1 MYMYHADCTGV
12 ETNCLYRHRVEI
24 TDEASLREAVRYD
37 YACAEYRD
45 GYRSNKTFVSSDCM
59 ALEFDNDYSEDP
71 ADWIRPE
78 QIVAVL
84 PDVTVAVHYS
94 RNHMRIK
101 RGKPARP
108 KFHLM
113 IAMDPV
119 EDYTEYRAMKHRLA
133 EVLPFADSN
142 ALDAARFFY
151 GTEDPL
157 VEFYPGTRTL
167 NEVLEETGSG
177 SGSGLDSEE
186 DFDAA
191 LPAGTYGEQV
201 IYEGRRN
208 ATLSRRAGKIVKR
221 FGWNEES
228 YGIFLRE
235 AAKCEPPLEDSELE
249 RIWHSAARTVQWAR
263 QQPGYIPPN
272 EFNASGSQRPDD
284 YSDVGQAK
292 VIATDCAAELAYT
305 PGTDFLRFTGKRWEE
320 SKPKALGLVIDFLDR
335 QLEDAGRCVE
345 LAAARL
351 RELGVSAEAIAA
363 GGKAL
368 QKEVSSDS
376 MDAFFAYMGA
386 LAYKAF
392 VMKRRDMKYITAAM
406 QAARP
411 MVEVDQ
417 NDLDSQEN
425 LLNCPDGTYDL
436 ALGMDGRREHD
447 AGDFITKMMPYAP
460 GDEGKGLWLE
470 SLDRIFCGDQE
481 LIGYVQRIVGLA
493 AIGEV
498 YQEAIYIAYG
508 DGSNGKSTFWNTIAA
523 VMGDYAGL
531 ISADVLTVGCRR
543 NVKPE
548 LAEVKG
554 KRLLIASELEEG
566 QRLSTSIVK
575 QLCSTDLIEGEK
587 KYKDPFKFRP
597 THSLVLYTNHLPK
610 VGAMDNGIWRR
621 LIVIPFNAKIHGTGD
636 VKNYAKELTAKAGRY
651 ITKWIIEGAQKV
663 IRERYQLKNP
673 KCVEEA
679 IARYKSDNDW
689 MSHFL
694 EECCETGEDL
704 REKSGELYA
713 AYHAYCA
720 RTNDYCRSTTE
731 FYASLEQ
738 RGFARQRTREGRYIL
753 GLQLAEEQL

>member
-1 MYMYHADCTGV
+1 MFHADCTGQ

-24 TDEASLREAVRYD
+24 IDEASLKEAVRHD
-37 YACAEYRD
+37 YVCAEYRD
-45 GYRSNKTFVSSDCM
+45 GYRSNDRFLRSDCI
-59 ALEFDNDYSEDP
+59 AVEFDNDHSEDP
-71 ADWIRPE
+71 ADWVRPE
-78 QIVAVL
+78 QIVEAL

-94 RNHMRIK
+94 RNHMRVK
-101 RGKPARP
+101 KGKAARP
-108 KFHLM
+108 KFHVM

-119 EDYTEYRAMKHRLA
+119 SDPEEYAAMKRKLA
-133 EVLPFADSN
+133 AFLPFADPN

-157 VEFYPGTRTL
+157 VEYFPGARTV
-167 NEVLEETGSG
+167 NEVLAEV
-177 SGSGLDSEE
+177 

-191 LPAGTYGEQV
+191 LPAGQYGEQA
-201 IYEGRRN
+201 ILEGHRN
-208 ATLSRRAGKIVKR
+208 ATMSRRAGKIVKR
-221 FGWNEES
+221 FGWNDES
-228 YGIFLRE
+228 HEIFLRE
-235 AAKCEPPLEDSELE
+235 AEKCVPPLDDGELDK
-249 RIWHSAARTVQWAR
+249 IWHSAARTAQWAK
-263 QQPGYIPPN
+263 QQPGYIPPE
-272 EFNASGSQRPDD
+272 EFNSSGSLKPDD

-292 VIATDCAAELAYT
+292 MIATDCAVELAYT

-320 SKPKALGLVIDFLDR
+320 SKPKALGLVIEFLDR
-335 QLEDAGRCVE
+335 QLADASRCVE
-345 LAAARL
+345 QAAVRL
-351 RELGVSAEAIAA
+351 RDLGVPEETIATGGKTLQKAVPA
-363 GGKAL
+363 GGL
-368 QKEVSSDS
+368 
-376 MDAFFAYMGA
+376 DAFFAYMGA
-386 LAYKAF
+386 VAYKAF
-392 VMKRRDMKYITAAM
+392 VMKRRDMKYITASM
-406 QAARP
+406 QAAKP

-417 NDLDSQEN
+417 NDLDSHEN

-436 ALGMDGRREHD
+436 SLGVDSRRDHD
-447 AGDFITKMMPYAP
+447 AGDFITKIMPFSP
-460 GDEGKGLWLE
+460 GEQGKELWLD
-470 SLDRIFCGDQE
+470 SLNLIFQGDQE
-481 LIGYVQRIVGLA
+481 LIEYVQRIVGLA

-531 ISADVLTVGCRR
+531 ISADVLTVGCKR

-597 THSLVLYTNHLPK
+597 THSLILYTNHLPK

-636 VKNYAKELTAKAGRY
+636 VKNYAKELTAKAGPY

-663 IRERYQLKNP
+663 IRDRYQLKNP
-673 KCVEEA
+673 KCVDEA
-679 IARYKSDNDW
+679 ISRYRADNDW
-689 MSHFL
+689 MAHFL
-694 EECCETGEDL
+694 ESCCETGEDK
-704 REKSGELYA
+704 REKSGELFA
-713 AYHAYCA
+713 AYRSWCA

-738 RGFARQRTREGRYIL
+738 RGFSRQKLRDGRYVL
-753 GLQLAEEQL
+753 GLQLMEEQV